1 MKRQNS
7 FVRISLV
14 LALLLL
20 VAAVMVGCG
29 EKEETTAAE
38 TVVSGV
44 VEKIGEGQ
52 YTFMFFAFFADGSK
66 KSYEV
71 STDKETVGDALIEL
85 GLIGGEESQYGLT
98 VYTVCGEE
106 HDFNKSASYWAL
118 YVDGEYGMVGVDSLN
133 CKDVKNVEFKVEK

>member
-1 MKRQNS
+1 MKRQNL
-7 FVRISLV
+7 FVRISLI
-14 LALLLL
+14 LTLLLL

-29 EKEETTAAE
+29 EKDETTVAG
-38 TVVSGV
+38 TGVSDA

-52 YTFMFFAFFADGSK
+52 YTFMFAAVMADGSI

-71 STDKETVGDALIEL
+71 STDEETLGDALL
-85 GLIGGEESQYGLT
+85 KLDLIGGEESQYGLT

-118 YVDGEYGMVGVDSLN
+118 YVDGEYGMVGVDSIN
-133 CKDVKNVEFKVEK
+133 CKDVKNVEFRVEK